1 MWPVGKVTPV
11 PDKVAVSPDRVIG
24 AEVPEVPTIL
34 STLSVLPIFYTI
46 VRVAVE
52 GTVIVAFAVKGP
64 TNNIL

>member
-1 MWPVGKVTPV
+1 MVVFV
-11 PDKVAVSPDRVIG
+11 IVAVSPDRVIG

-34 STLSVLPIFYTI
+34 STLSVLPIFCYTI
-46 VRVAVE
+46 VRVAVD